1 MLGMLG
7 LVLMLG
13 VGFVALYLFNTT
25 QHDVAL
31 RGEGGFL
38 ERLHLPS
45 TLHEEEGYAPY
56 IPAPRRARPG
66 PVLPSFR
73 ESFAGPITGEC
84 ARGSVKWQTCDAGVC
99 SHNHLALVPG
109 FDSLFVRTAAG
120 ERTTEFVHRVLVK
133 AWGSEPP
140 MIDLYVRAGCRGAL
154 ELGYLFHTVVRFYP
168 RFLGDLIIVLD
179 ANDQTKVDAIVPR
192 ALLQNYSVHVVYE
205 HQPCFPGRLFN
216 QYAYLN
222 LYKHS
227 QAEFVVT
234 IDSDVAFHRPV
245 TPDVLF
251 NRKGEL
257 ILPTSREFQRTFW
270 YDKQF
275 FFTRIDDRTWGHSMV
290 TQPLS
295 FRVDSFPAY
304 FAYINATRSVCYERL
319 MVDFYQTYHPYVNFF
334 CWMCQLSA
342 YIKAKRGAGYEVR
355 VVEDEHDNG
364 PFLRFAAHV
373 TYERGGSATTYHD
386 AVKRSTVQGLCFWF
400 GKTVFADD
408 CEEGD
413 GAYLRKLIF
422 TYAGYDMNRQFTF
435 AQRQLALSQAKT
447 RLQAVM

>member
-140 MIDLYVRAGCRGAL
+140 MIDLYV
-154 ELGYLFHTVVRFYP
+154 H
-168 RFLGDLIIVLD
+168 

-205 HQPCFPGRLFN
+205 HQPCFPG
-216 QYAYLN
+216 
-222 LYKHS
+222 
-227 QAEFVVT
+227 
-234 IDSDVAFHRPV
+234 
-245 TPDVLF
+245 
-251 NRKGEL
+251 
-257 ILPTSREFQRTFW
+257 SREFQRTFW

-275 FFTRIDDRTWGHSMV
+275 FLYPYRRSDLGAFHGD
-290 TQPLS
+290 PAPS

-364 PFLRFAAHV
+364 PFLRFAAPCHV
-373 TYERGGSATTYHD
+373 RTGRERDHVPRCGETQYCPRPVLLVWQDRVRG
-386 AVKRSTVQGLCFWF
+386 
-400 GKTVFADD
+400 D

-422 TYAGYDMNRQFTF
+422 TYAGYDMNR
-435 AQRQLALSQAKT
+435 
-447 RLQAVM
+447 AVHLCPASTLHCPKPKPGCKQ